1 MLDFIVTNGSIS
13 KRSYFLSRLAT
24 LMIPFYLQGED
35 HFGESVQESS
45 NDPEK
50 DVINITLSRPL
61 VFVQPVAVDRA
72 ILFWLS
78 YKNAYEYWTDQRLK
92 LNNEVLE
99 ATDQVLEKLPISQI
113 TSQLSSQ
120 HVGTLFLQ
128 LNVKVCNIR
137 NNNEYRWTLFRSC
150 GRGQLSQ
157 FSYLYVCFLG
167 YRCMSTF
174 SIRGNMS

>member
-1 MLDFIVTNGSIS
+1 M
-13 KRSYFLSRLAT
+13 
-24 LMIPFYLQGED
+24 
-35 HFGESVQESS
+35 
-45 NDPEK
+45 
-50 DVINITLSRPL
+50 SRPL

-137 NNNEYRWTLFRSC
+137 NNNEYRWTRF
-150 GRGQLSQ
+150 
-157 FSYLYVCFLG
+157 
-167 YRCMSTF
+167 
-174 SIRGNMS
+174 

>member
-1 MLDFIVTNGSIS
+1 M
-13 KRSYFLSRLAT
+13 
-24 LMIPFYLQGED
+24 
-35 HFGESVQESS
+35 
-45 NDPEK
+45 
-50 DVINITLSRPL
+50 
-61 VFVQPVAVDRA
+61 AVDRA

-128 LNVKVCNIR
+128 LNVKV
-137 NNNEYRWTLFRSC
+137 S
-150 GRGQLSQ
+150 
-157 FSYLYVCFLG
+157 
-167 YRCMSTF
+167 
-174 SIRGNMS
+174 

>member
-1 MLDFIVTNGSIS
+1 M
-13 KRSYFLSRLAT
+13 
-24 LMIPFYLQGED
+24 
-35 HFGESVQESS
+35 
-45 NDPEK
+45 
-50 DVINITLSRPL
+50 
-61 VFVQPVAVDRA
+61 AVDRA

-128 LNVKVCNIR
+128 LNVKV
-137 NNNEYRWTLFRSC
+137 L
-150 GRGQLSQ
+150 
-157 FSYLYVCFLG
+157 
-167 YRCMSTF
+167 
-174 SIRGNMS
+174 

>member
-1 MLDFIVTNGSIS
+1 MTNIFDL
-13 KRSYFLSRLAT
+13 K
-24 LMIPFYLQGED
+24 GED
-35 HFGESVQESS
+35 HFGESSQEYSG
-45 NDPEK
+45 NEPEK
-50 DVINITLSRPL
+50 DIINITLNRPL

-128 LNVKVCNIR
+128 LNVKV
-137 NNNEYRWTLFRSC
+137 L
-150 GRGQLSQ
+150 
-157 FSYLYVCFLG
+157 
-167 YRCMSTF
+167 
-174 SIRGNMS
+174 

>member
-1 MLDFIVTNGSIS
+1 M
-13 KRSYFLSRLAT
+13 
-24 LMIPFYLQGED
+24 
-35 HFGESVQESS
+35 
-45 NDPEK
+45 
-50 DVINITLSRPL
+50 SRPL

-128 LNVKVCNIR
+128 LNVKVCNIIR
-137 NNNEYRWTLFRSC
+137 NNNEYRWTLYPVVGVSHRNFRIYI
-150 GRGQLSQ
+150 
-157 FSYLYVCFLG
+157 FVF
-167 YRCMSTF
+167 
-174 SIRGNMS
+174 

>member
-1 MLDFIVTNGSIS
+1 MRNQ
-13 KRSYFLSRLAT
+13 KC
-24 LMIPFYLQGED
+24 
-35 HFGESVQESS
+35 SS
-45 NDPEK
+45 NEPEK
-50 DVINITLSRPL
+50 DVINITLNRPL

-99 ATDQVLEKLPISQI
+99 ATDQVLEKIPISQI

-128 LNVKVCNIR
+128 LNVKVYI
-137 NNNEYRWTLFRSC
+137 
-150 GRGQLSQ
+150 
-157 FSYLYVCFLG
+157 
-167 YRCMSTF
+167 
-174 SIRGNMS
+174 

>member
-1 MLDFIVTNGSIS
+1 M
-13 KRSYFLSRLAT
+13 
-24 LMIPFYLQGED
+24 
-35 HFGESVQESS
+35 
-45 NDPEK
+45 
-50 DVINITLSRPL
+50 
-61 VFVQPVAVDRA
+61 AVDRA

-128 LNVKVCNIR
+128 LNVKVYKFCR
-137 NNNEYRWTLFRSC
+137 DKNNRPNYVSQSTLFIL
-150 GRGQLSQ
+150 LSLSS
-157 FSYLYVCFLG
+157 FF
-167 YRCMSTF
+167 R
-174 SIRGNMS
+174 I

>member
-1 MLDFIVTNGSIS
+1 
-13 KRSYFLSRLAT
+13 
-24 LMIPFYLQGED
+24 MIFFPQGED
-35 HFGESVQESS
+35 HFGESAQKCSS
-45 NDPEK
+45 NEPEK
-50 DVINITLSRPL
+50 DVINITLNRPL

-99 ATDQVLEKLPISQI
+99 ATDQVLEKIPISQI

-128 LNVKVCNIR
+128 LNVKVYI
-137 NNNEYRWTLFRSC
+137 
-150 GRGQLSQ
+150 
-157 FSYLYVCFLG
+157 
-167 YRCMSTF
+167 
-174 SIRGNMS
+174 